1 MEKISNL
8 DTDNLPLP
16 QLPPNETLTP
26 VTYLH
31 FQSYIDKQ
39 KNKLK
44 MIKIP
49 KIPPNTVIVQ
59 QQLMLLRQ
67 FAQQYDYYDL
77 NDLIKRLIDYDTN
90 NKEYSDEFRLQL
102 VYEIASNI
110 SLKEQ
115 MKKIN
120 LFDEWIAE
128 SENIT
133 FNPF

>member
-59 QQLMLLRQ
+59 QPLMLLRQ
-67 FAQQYDYYDL
+67 FAQQHDYYNL

>member
-59 QQLMLLRQ
+59 QPLMLLRQ